1 MRIPHW
7 PGAQAENINMEW
19 IPDPHSI
26 LVGPVKGPT
35 RATSVLCPALP
46 PLSVLCPSV
55 LCPEEEERRGDSR
68 RGREEEERA
77 VRRAKGGARKET
89 GGATGRTAR
98 E

>member
-1 MRIPHW
+1 MCEGPL
-7 PGAQAENINMEW
+7 AAEIGMS
-19 IPDPHSI
+19 HSI